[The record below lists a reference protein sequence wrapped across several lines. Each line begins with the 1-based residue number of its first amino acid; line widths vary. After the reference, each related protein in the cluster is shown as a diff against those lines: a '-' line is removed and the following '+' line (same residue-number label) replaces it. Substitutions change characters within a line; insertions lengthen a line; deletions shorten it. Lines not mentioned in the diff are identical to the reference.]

1 LHMAQLMQ
9 LPLTVSRFSKIQ
21 IGFTFWHRLT
31 RVVPDKGPLNVCV
44 CVCVCVN
51 VRVGFRH
58 GNQMPPMVIFA
69 GGHVSGG
76 RYPGGQMSWIHS
88 SRRAGQL
95 VLIVVWRRLVG
106 RSQAS
111 TDTRLTPSAAAP
123 TDVQYS
129 AAGRDQHG
137 SAVCVRAA
145 KLISTC
151 AAVAFTAR
159 RHASTVYAVDVCPV
173 CLSVRHR
180 PVLYRNDWTNRARF
194 FRMEVS
200 FHLSHSVLCNEKK
213 TGISRN

>member
-1 LHMAQLMQ
+1 
-9 LPLTVSRFSKIQ
+9 
-21 IGFTFWHRLT
+21 
-31 RVVPDKGPLNVCV
+31 
-44 CVCVCVN
+44 
-51 VRVGFRH
+51 
-58 GNQMPPMVIFA
+58 MPPMVIFA
-69 GGHVSGG
+69 GGHVSRG

-159 RHASTVYAVDVCPV
+159 RHASTVYAVGVCPV

-194 FRMEVS
+194 FAWKFPSTYPTLCYAMRKNGYLQKLGYFPLGLCPKLRTLKMSPRQVDRVVNKARRRVCS
-200 FHLSHSVLCNEKK
+200 NRPHSPVH
-213 TGISRN
+213 